1 MIDFCWR
8 CLLAQVVCFLFA
20 IGQAR
25 ADAGWS
31 ARFPAADG
39 AGDSAAFAVG
49 DGRYVVAVA
58 LSGMRA
64 EVGRLRLDG
73 RDLPAEVFVDP
84 ISRLVIFR
92 MSGPPVT
99 ALRLREASTSLQ
111 GREFRAEGGTAKVT
125 GMAKKVGG
133 KILPLSLLR
142 VDYSAAPP
150 RPGTPLRDATGV
162 VVAVAHQATGPQSGY
177 ALPAEV
183 VRRALDSVQERGGI
197 ERGWLGLKLRPEAAL
212 PQVTQVQAGSP
223 AAKAGV
229 VPGDVLLEVGS
240 RRVADYAD
248 AVNAFYF
255 LRPGVGTT
263 LRLRRGSRELQVGL
277 TPAAREGG

>member
-1 MIDFCWR
+1 MIDSRWR
-8 CLLAQVVCFLFA
+8 CLLAQVVCFAFV
-20 IGQAR
+20 IEPAR
-25 ADAGWS
+25 GDVVWS
-31 ARFPAADG
+31 AMFPAVDG
-39 AGDSAAFAVG
+39 VADSAAFAVG
-49 DGRYVVAVA
+49 DGRYLVAVA

-64 EVGRLRLDG
+64 EDGRLRLDG
-73 RDLPAEVFVDP
+73 RELPAEVFVDP
-84 ISRLVIFR
+84 VSRLVVFR
-92 MSGPPVT
+92 MSGPPGV
-99 ALRLREASTSLQ
+99 ALPLGGMAAGLR
-111 GREFRAEGGTAKVT
+111 GRELRVENGTAAVAGIVKEVD
-125 GMAKKVGG
+125 G
-133 KILPLSLLR
+133 KMLPLSLLR
-142 VDYSAAPP
+142 VDYSAAAPK
-150 RPGTPLRDATGV
+150 PGTPLLDAKGV
-162 VVAVAHQATGPQSGY
+162 VLAVAHQATGPRSGY

-183 VRRALDSVQERGGI
+183 VRRALDSVQEGGRI
-197 ERGWLGLKLRPEAAL
+197 GRGWLGVKLRPDAAL

-277 TPAAREGG
+277 TPAERDGG